1 MSYAFISLTPLW
13 CEVNVFLFF
22 LVVFFCCY
30 LLFFSSLLYFIF
42 VFIYSFIYLF
52 SNTIRPR
59 KIDNVFI
66 GIIILDKW
74 LIRE

>member
-1 MSYAFISLTPLW
+1 MLLFLSHLYGVRLMFSYS
-13 CEVNVFLFF
+13 FLLSFF
-22 LVVFFCCY
+22 VVIFY
-30 LLFFSSLLYFIF
+30 FFSSLLYFIF